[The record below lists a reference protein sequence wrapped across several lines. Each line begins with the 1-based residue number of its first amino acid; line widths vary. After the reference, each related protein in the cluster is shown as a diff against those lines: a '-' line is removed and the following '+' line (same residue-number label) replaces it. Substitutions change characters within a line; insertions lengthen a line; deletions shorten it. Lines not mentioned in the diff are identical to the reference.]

1 MENKTRNPG
10 ILRSALATTSLVLL
24 VSTSSMLP
32 FLAFRKFVPRNVVGA
47 ILPDNA
53 LVGVLLILTAAVA
66 AVIVGVACC
75 LFGVSGGGTVW
86 LISMKPFFTRSELSI
101 MLGLEIE
108 KQSSA
113 KKLVRRVF
121 DLIV

>member
-86 LISMKPFFTRSELSI
+86 LISMKPFFTPSELSI

>member
-47 ILPDNA
+47 ILPDNT
-53 LVGVLLILTAAVA
+53 LVGILLILTAAVA

-75 LFGVSGGGTVW
+75 LFGVLAGGTVW

-101 MLGLEIE
+101 MLGLQIE